1 MQPNPHQV
9 FKKIVAVH
17 TQNLPNHWSVPSI
30 CSPSQHKQS
39 QSKQECA
46 TFEISPQ
53 LCRAAPNTPMQPC
66 ANSACKN
73 HLHVFCGEGANQR
86 LAHPYCLECC
96 LLESHLGSRFTD
108 LLSDVV
114 DLSDGQSV
122 KFDVNAETC
131 KILGSAGARSDES
144 RLGSGSQ
151 SGILGQS
158 LNTAQLVF
166 RYGVIPSVAALPKKK
181 SSPNYIFRVLLD
193 GWLVGMISAPPESSG
208 VGVGTIKLGIPGR
221 IGKHSLKLV
230 STVHKEHLDPEMRV
244 FGVLGIVVSR
254 CRDHGFQ
261 SLYQKQ
267 RFTLLNP
274 FPVSEAVTVV
284 GQLCTKSECIFEL
297 ETHLKENTD
306 YDGYHGW
313 TCPNCRVPLLFID
326 RVDPSIHHEVNL
338 LLKIE
343 NSTRRESLPCLA
355 NHPTRFSQA

>member
-9 FKKIVAVH
+9 FKKIVAAH
-17 TQNLPNHWSVPSI
+17 TQHLPNHWSVPSI

-53 LCRAAPNTPMQPC
+53 LCRASPNTPMQPC
-66 ANSACKN
+66 ANSTCNN
-73 HLHVFCGEGANQR
+73 HLHVICGEGANQR

-122 KFDVNAETC
+122 KFDINAETC
-131 KILGSAGARSDES
+131 KILGSPGARLQES
-144 RLGSGSQ
+144 QLSPGSQ

-181 SSPNYIFRVLLD
+181 SAPNFLFRVLLD

-244 FGVLGIVVSR
+244 VGVLGIVVSK
-254 CRDHGFQ
+254 CRDQVFQ
-261 SLYQKQ
+261 ALYHSP
-267 RFTLLNP
+267 RLTLSSP
-274 FPVSEAVTVV
+274 FPASEGMMVV

-297 ETHLKENTD
+297 SNRWNENKS
-306 YDGYHGW
+306 YDGYYSW
-313 TCPNCRVPLLFID
+313 TCPNCRAPLLFID
-326 RVDPSIHHEVNL
+326 KVDPSLHHEV
-338 LLKIE
+338 
-343 NSTRRESLPCLA
+343 S
-355 NHPTRFSQA
+355 